1 MISGGEIRMQ
11 PGSEIVVNS
20 SYEFVLWSVNAN
32 GGIHGCTK
40 LWKGITAQANAHVWV
55 QYSMLQDAY
64 NAVVALAHSKISIH
78 DNKFNKNFIGVHVPD
93 QSVWSPVTLVSLFYN
108 NEFTCLGSNCVLLPH
123 YGTAASKADTIPYAG
138 IVVNKT
144 NMSIGSHNYFSNLRY
159 GVVVNGSTFSSHRSR
174 FEDLIFNFIDGG
186 SSTGIGIESSYSIIS
201 STSDVFKN
209 LNIGINSTT
218 NAGQTVRRDSFLNLR
233 YGVLSTRTV
242 LYTAV
247 DNSYFSNYKNG
258 GIYEYR
264 ATSGIRMNVNN
275 NEAVNYE
282 NVIPN
287 TFLNII
293 QAHSSGFGNSHINDN
308 DLRLGHRSS
317 GIALNTSYMHMVYRN
332 SISYTPVVPSGFFT
346 LSAGIKAYSTQGS
359 AIFDNHISSSS
370 PVIEELKGLDIRN
383 SKENMI
389 SCNYINNTHE
399 AVYFSGNCD
408 NTDFRLN
415 TFDDAVVQGL
425 FMTPTALI
433 GEQSNKCNS
442 WTGSILN
449 PDTPNVMANFTYL
462 TPFYRNLSLFKVNT
476 CAAPL
481 WPSSIYPSQPCDGSP
496 MRWFQLYESNFNC
509 GEDITCT
516 EETRNAGTGY
526 DPMRDGITANDYRLL
541 EYEGEGLLPITYRS
555 MTKYLYSRLYNY
567 PRMPGQDERTEA
579 FLSNIRGT
587 DLDKV
592 VQLEAGIRHYLSEY
606 PDNAVFGIEATIQLN
621 ERMEQR
627 SVLDSLILREEDP
640 IVLEA
645 LYEQRNIL
653 SEEIDGLFH
662 AISEELAQF
671 EEIKSDI
678 LDVLREIQQSILGE
692 DEFSVL
698 EKQYYGVL
706 IELLGRSEKQLSQ
719 EEAAVIR
726 GIAGLCSYEYGE
738 VVYNARLLYESVE
751 VVDYDDEL
759 LCSEIQLKKEVDVVT
774 DEESYTIYPNPA
786 SGEFTV
792 MLTGEEIRNKEMEI
806 LNPGGKVVK
815 RIRLANEI
823 NTIDVSG
830 LSSGLYMVRIA
841 DQEKNHKVKK
851 LIIIKK

>member
-1 MISGGEIRMQ
+1 MTRDSFINVSYGIYSEGTQSSLNVNNSYFTEYDFNAIQERSAANNISVTIRNN
-11 PGSEIVVNS
+11 VAVNYDS
-20 SYEFVLWSVNAN
+20 LYINIFLN
-32 GGIHGCTK
+32 
-40 LWKGITAQANAHVWV
+40 L
-55 QYSMLQDAY
+55 LQT
-64 NAVVALAHSKISIH
+64 H
-78 DNKFNKNFIGVHVPD
+78 
-93 QSVWSPVTLVSLFYN
+93 
-108 NEFTCLGSNCVLLPH
+108 
-123 YGTAASKADTIPYAG
+123 
-138 IVVNKT
+138 
-144 NMSIGSHNYFSNLRY
+144 
-159 GVVVNGSTFSSHRSR
+159 
-174 FEDLIFNFIDGG
+174 
-186 SSTGIGIESSYSIIS
+186 STGIGDSHIDNNVLHLHQLGNGIGLTGSGSHLIYDNTIYYTSSP
-201 STSDVFKN
+201 TMTPF
-209 LNIGINSTT
+209 LQPIGIEVRGGSQGNSIF
-218 NAGQTVRRDSFLNLR
+218 N
-233 YGVLSTRTV
+233 
-242 LYTAV
+242 
-247 DNSYFSNYKNG
+247 
-258 GIYEYR
+258 
-264 ATSGIRMNVNN
+264 
-275 NEAVNYE
+275 
-282 NVIPN
+282 
-287 TFLNII
+287 NII
-293 QAHSSGFGNSHINDN
+293 KSSIPATVEMRGIHIENS
-308 DLRLGHRSS
+308 
-317 GIALNTSYMHMVYRN
+317 
-332 SISYTPVVPSGFFT
+332 
-346 LSAGIKAYSTQGS
+346 Q
-359 AIFDNHISSSS
+359 
-370 PVIEELKGLDIRN
+370 
-383 SKENMI
+383 ENI
-389 SCNYINNTHE
+389 VSCNYIDNTHS

-425 FMTPTALI
+425 FMTPTAII
-433 GEQSNKCNS
+433 GIQENKCNS

-449 PDTPNVMANFTYL
+449 PDTANVMANFTYL
-462 TPFYRNLSLFKVNT
+462 SDFYRDYSLFKVNT

-481 WPSSIYPSQPCDGSP
+481 WPSSIYPVQLCDANP
-496 MRWFQLYESNFNC
+496 TNWFQLTMDVFDC

-526 DPMRDGITANDYRLL
+526 DPMRDGITANDYSLL
-541 EYEGEGLLPITYRS
+541 DGAGEGLLPITYRS

-579 FLSNIRGT
+579 FQSHIQGT

-759 LCSEIQLKKEVDVVT
+759 LCSEYRFKKEADVVT
-774 DEESYTIYPNPA
+774 DEPKETYAIYPNPS
-786 SGEFTV
+786 SGELRV
-792 MLTGEEIRNKEMEI
+792 VLTGEEIKNKEMEI
-806 LNPGGKVVK
+806 LNPGGQVVK
-815 RIRLANEI
+815 RVRLANEI

-830 LSSGLYMVRIA
+830 LSSGLYLVRIA
-841 DQEKNHKVKK
+841 DQEKNHKVRK
-851 LIIIKK
+851 LVIIKK